1 MTGGAEAPPP
11 SRLRAG
17 DVLAV
22 GSVGLRSRRLR
33 AGLSALGIAIG
44 IASMVAVL
52 GISASSQA
60 DLLATIDRLG
70 TNLLSVEPGR
80 SFFGEQAELP
90 QTAQARLASRPGV
103 QSTAATY
110 TVAGATVRRS
120 ALIDENNTSGIA
132 VLATDRRLP
141 SALRTTMASG
151 RFLTAAEARYPTVVL
166 GSIAARRLG
175 IPDLQATPQVYI
187 GDRYYTVI
195 GILDDVPLDS
205 SVDRA
210 ALVGLPVAQRLFDT
224 DANPSKIYLRVDD
237 GSLTAVRDLVAATA
251 NPESPEETDVSRP
264 SDALAAKA
272 AAESAFTSLL
282 VGLGAVALL
291 VGGVG
296 IANVM
301 VISVLERRSEIGLR
315 RALGATRRHITAQ
328 FLTESLLLGAMGGIA
343 GAALGAAVTA
353 IYATTQGQPAVV
365 PVVAVGGGLGAAV
378 AIGAVAGLYPSLRA
392 ARLSPTEALRTV

>member
-1 MTGGAEAPPP
+1 MTGAVDAP
-11 SRLRAG
+11 SRSRLLAR

-33 AGLSALGIAIG
+33 AALSALGIAIG

-52 GISASSQA
+52 GISASGQA

-70 TNLLSVEPGR
+70 TNLLSVTPGR

-90 QTAQARLASRPGV
+90 KTAQARLTSMPGV
-103 QSTAATY
+103 QTTAATY
-110 TVAGATVRRS
+110 TASGETVRRN
-120 ALIDENNTSGIA
+120 ALVDENNTSGIA
-132 VLATDRRLP
+132 VQATDRQLP
-141 SALRTTMASG
+141 ATLRMTMASG
-151 RFLTAAEARYPTVVL
+151 HFLTAAEERYPTVVL
-166 GSIAARRLG
+166 GSVAANRLG

-187 GDRYYTVI
+187 GDRYFTVV

-205 SVDRA
+205 GIDRA
-210 ALVGLPVAQRLFDT
+210 ALIGLPVAQRLFDT
-224 DANPSKIYLRVDD
+224 DPNPSKIYLRADEDSV
-237 GSLTAVRDLVAATA
+237 TAVRGLLAATA
-251 NPESPEETDVSRP
+251 NPEHPEETDVSRP

-272 AAESAFTSLL
+272 AAENAFTSLL
-282 VGLGAVALL
+282 LGLGAVALL

-328 FLTESLLLGAMGGIA
+328 FLTESLLLGAIGGVV
-343 GAALGAAVTA
+343 GATLGAAVTA
-353 IYATTQGQPAVV
+353 IYAATQAQPAVV
-365 PVVAVGGGLGAAV
+365 PVLALGGGIGAAV
-378 AIGAVAGLYPSLRA
+378 AIGVVAGLYPSLRA

>member
-1 MTGGAEAPPP
+1 VTSAAPPP
-11 SRLRAG
+11 SRLLAR
-17 DVLAV
+17 DVFAV

-52 GISASSQA
+52 GISASSKA
-60 DLLATIDRLG
+60 ALLATIDRLG
-70 TNLLSVEPGR
+70 TNLLSVEPGQ
-80 SFFGEQAELP
+80 SFFGEQSELP
-90 QTAQARLASRPGV
+90 QTAQAGLASMPGV

-110 TVAGATVRRS
+110 VVAGETVRRS
-120 ALIDENNTSGIA
+120 ALVDERNTSGIA
-132 VLATDRRLP
+132 VQATDRRLP

-151 RFLTAAEARYPTVVL
+151 HFMTAAEARYPTVVL
-166 GSIAARRLG
+166 GSVAARRLG

-187 GDRYYTVI
+187 GDRYYTVV

-205 SVDRA
+205 GIDRS
-210 ALVGLPVAQRLFDT
+210 ALIGLPVAQELFDT
-224 DANPSKIYLRVDD
+224 DANPSKIYLRADES
-237 GSLTAVRDLVAATA
+237 SLTAVRDLVAATA
-251 NPESPEETDVSRP
+251 NPEHPEETDVSRP

-272 AAESAFTSLL
+272 AAEDAFTSLL
-282 VGLGAVALL
+282 LGLGAVALL

-328 FLTESLLLGAMGGIA
+328 FLTESLLLGAMGGVV

-353 IYATTQGQPAVV
+353 IYAATQGQPAVV
-365 PVVAVGGGLGAAV
+365 PVLALGGGLGAAV
-378 AIGAVAGLYPSLRA
+378 AIGLVAGLYPSLRA

>member
-365 PVVAVGGGLGAAV
+365 PVLVLGGGLGAAV